1 MHTVL
6 KALLVAAVATT
17 SLTGM
22 AQTRDYDG
30 RYSVDS
36 TELDTR
42 IDRQQVRIERGIQR
56 GLITRSEAW
65 RLMNEHRQIERAQ
78 ARAKADG
85 RVSRWE
91 ADRLTAMLNR
101 ADDHI
106 RALRRNL
113 DEAG

>member
-6 KALLVAAVATT
+6 KAILVAAVAAASVTA
-17 SLTGM
+17 G
-22 AQTRDYDG
+22 AQPRSHDP
-30 RYSVDS
+30 RSSVDA
-36 TELDTR
+36 TEIDTR

-56 GLITRSEAW
+56 GLITRVEAR
-65 RLMNEHRQIERAQ
+65 RLKSEHREIERAQ

-85 RVSRWE
+85 RVTRWE
-91 ADRLTAMLNR
+91 ADRLTTMLNR
-101 ADDHI
+101 ADEHI

>member
-17 SLTGM
+17 SVTAL
-22 AQTRDYDG
+22 AQTRNHDP
-30 RYSVDS
+30 RYSVDT
-36 TELDTR
+36 TEIDNRL
-42 IDRQQVRIERGIQR
+42 DRQQVRIERGIQR
-56 GLITRSEAW
+56 GLITRAEAR
-65 RLMNEHRQIERAQ
+65 RLKSEHREIERAQ

-85 RVSRWE
+85 RVTRWE
-91 ADRLTAMLNR
+91 ADRLTVMLNR